1 MDSVNDPRFF
11 SVGVSPFGNLR
22 VDAYFQLSAAYRRL
36 SRPSSALDAKAFTLC
51 SSSLEQSFAS
61 FSSSLLKAENKSVLL
76 AWVSQIIVGL
86 CRFNKKASFSCYVT
100 LFVCVTTCLLPYAFG
115 SIVVF
120 PLSERPLIPDLNHI
134 KNLFVQLSV
143 RFFSF
148 LFGFQWTF
156 AVSLLRYWW
165 A

>member
-11 SVGVSPFGNLR
+11 NVGVSPFGNLR

-76 AWVSQIIVGL
+76 A
-86 CRFNKKASFSCYVT
+86 
-100 LFVCVTTCLLPYAFG
+100 
-115 SIVVF
+115 
-120 PLSERPLIPDLNHI
+120 
-134 KNLFVQLSV
+134 
-143 RFFSF
+143 
-148 LFGFQWTF
+148 
-156 AVSLLRYWW
+156 
-165 A
+165 